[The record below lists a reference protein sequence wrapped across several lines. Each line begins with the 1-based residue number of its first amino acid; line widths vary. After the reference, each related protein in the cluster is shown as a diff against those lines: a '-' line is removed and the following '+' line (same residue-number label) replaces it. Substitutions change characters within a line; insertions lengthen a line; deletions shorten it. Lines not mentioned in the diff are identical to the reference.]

1 MKYLQS
7 FVYLVLFQLA
17 LVFGRSNRRLTL
29 TYNSNAACIA
39 INQTLPITKIT
50 LDFHDVN
57 NEQIPLLISE
67 YIDTFKFRNVPNF
80 DDFANYTYLENKP
93 FIKANGE
100 TKNVEFDLQLRKSFT
115 FPETVYNK
123 TITNDG
129 LVEYNVTKPGVY
141 CIYLPLYSYDDVK
154 THPLRYYTHVTVENE
169 ALSPNVLNEISTQV
183 NLVLMFGS
191 FVVVVAYFYPMIRT
205 SGGAAKLPPVL
216 NQIFPFLVTNLVYRL
231 VFLILWAFY
240 FFYPSDT
247 IYDFALNYY
256 NHVEL
261 VLLDKWFRYIVASVY
276 LGSGIVNLPV
286 KPSSIL
292 LKFIFA
298 STVLIS
304 LVQTHSLSDIM
315 NIGDILINQVP
326 YEIVD
331 KSMLVTRAY
340 KFILTDFYS
349 DNSKHAVLMAKKA
362 QAFFE
367 ITTQVLTFAYG
378 IRIAWYLKGKNAR
391 ILKVF
396 LQSLLVHLIAWSYFG
411 KFTIASLYVH
421 MKFTGVFDVSELLSV
436 VGNVI
441 EMFDLKVR
449 ALQVVDMVLLWI
461 IWSTKKPYNV
471 DEVEHRDDKKKRR

>member
-67 YIDTFKFRNVPNF
+67 YIDTFKFRNVPNLMILPI
-80 DDFANYTYLENKP
+80 TLISKQS

-231 VFLILWAFY
+231 VFFDFMGILF
-240 FFYPSDT
+240 
-247 IYDFALNYY
+247 
-256 NHVEL
+256 
-261 VLLDKWFRYIVASVY
+261 
-276 LGSGIVNLPV
+276 
-286 KPSSIL
+286 
-292 LKFIFA
+292 
-298 STVLIS
+298 
-304 LVQTHSLSDIM
+304 
-315 NIGDILINQVP
+315 
-326 YEIVD
+326 
-331 KSMLVTRAY
+331 
-340 KFILTDFYS
+340 
-349 DNSKHAVLMAKKA
+349 
-362 QAFFE
+362 
-367 ITTQVLTFAYG
+367 
-378 IRIAWYLKGKNAR
+378 
-391 ILKVF
+391 
-396 LQSLLVHLIAWSYFG
+396 
-411 KFTIASLYVH
+411 
-421 MKFTGVFDVSELLSV
+421 LLS
-436 VGNVI
+436 
-441 EMFDLKVR
+441 
-449 ALQVVDMVLLWI
+449 
-461 IWSTKKPYNV
+461 
-471 DEVEHRDDKKKRR
+471 